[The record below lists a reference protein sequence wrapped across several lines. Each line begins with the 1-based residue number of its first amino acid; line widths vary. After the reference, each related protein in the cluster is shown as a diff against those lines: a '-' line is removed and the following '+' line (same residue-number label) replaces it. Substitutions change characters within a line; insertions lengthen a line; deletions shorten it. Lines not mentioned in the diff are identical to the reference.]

1 MNSDSTPVMSARS
14 IRMFPV
20 LLLAASVLSTAGCK
34 LRRYPEEQQ
43 QDIELKVEADSIEHL
58 MREVTDLS
66 KPNFVRR
73 MLALYDTGQVI
84 SAAGGRLTTRR
95 DSIAMGLRTFWQN
108 VGQNMQHPRWVWD
121 TIFVDVPS
129 TRAAV
134 FTGAYRIPHTT
145 PSGRAHEIGGVWTA
159 VFAKRDGRWVIVQE
173 HLSDWP
179 APPEPAADSIA
190 DAEALKHK
198 GAPLP
203 AAAEHTRH

>member
-1 MNSDSTPVMSARS
+1 MSARS
-14 IRMFPV
+14 VRLFPAV
-20 LLLAASVLSTAGCK
+20 ILALALLSSGACK

-43 QDIELKVEADSIEHL
+43 QDLELKVAADSVEHI
-58 MREVTDLS
+58 MREATDLS
-66 KPNFVRR
+66 KPGFVRR
-73 MLALYDTGQVI
+73 MLALYDTGRVI
-84 SAAGGRLTTRR
+84 SAGGGRLTTTR
-95 DSIAMGLRTFWQN
+95 DSLAMGLRAFWQN
-108 VGQNMQHPRWVWD
+108 LGQNMHNPRWVWD

-179 APPEPAADSIA
+179 ATPEPAADSIA

-198 GAPLP
+198 GEPVA